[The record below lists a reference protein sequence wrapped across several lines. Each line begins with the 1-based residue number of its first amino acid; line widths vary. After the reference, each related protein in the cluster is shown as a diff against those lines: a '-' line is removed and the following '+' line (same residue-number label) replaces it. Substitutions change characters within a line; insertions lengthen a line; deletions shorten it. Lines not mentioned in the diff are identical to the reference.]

1 MSWQILIAL
10 SVLLYSFS
18 VLLQKVLLKDDKSDP
33 ISFSIFFQVGVSIII
48 AVLVFMVKGRIVIPN
63 LSEIWVYVLLMA
75 VLYGLANVFVF
86 KSLKLTDASQFGVL
100 FQSKNLFAIIGTS
113 VIFNEMLTTKQWV
126 GALLLIA
133 GVVIV
138 SLNKTKIKLNSG
150 ALLALLAGLLFGAA
164 NVNDRFLISYF
175 DPYSYVVVGFLFP
188 ALLISVVYP
197 KKLAGIKVFLN
208 RKYIY
213 KMILLCLTYGLSAT
227 AFFAALT
234 LTDNASQLFSINAFS
249 VITVVILSIIFLK
262 ERDFMPRKVLG
273 AVLSLIGLL
282 LVS

>member
-48 AVLVFMVKGRIVIPN
+48 AALVFLLNGGIVIPD
-63 LSEIWVYVLLMA
+63 LSEIWVYVLLMGI
-75 VLYGLANVFVF
+75 LYGLANVSVF

-100 FQSKNLFAIIGTS
+100 FQSKNLFAIVGTS
-113 VIFNEMLTTKQWV
+113 LIFNEMLTTKQWI

-138 SLNKTKIKLNSG
+138 SLNKTKLKIDKGS
-150 ALLALLAGLLFGAA
+150 LLALLAGLLFGAA
-164 NVNDRFLISYF
+164 NVNDRFLVSYF

-188 ALLISVVYP
+188 AILISVIYP
-197 KKLAGIKVFLN
+197 RKLAGIKIFLN
-208 RKYIY
+208 KSYLF
-213 KMILLCLTYGLSAT
+213 KMAVLCLTYGLSAT
-227 AFFAALT
+227 AFFAALST
-234 LTDNASQLFSINAFS
+234 TDNASQLFTINAFS
-249 VITVVILSIIFLK
+249 VITVVVFSMIFLK
-262 ERDFMPRKVLG
+262 ERDFMPRKILG
-273 AVLSLIGLL
+273 AILSLVGLL